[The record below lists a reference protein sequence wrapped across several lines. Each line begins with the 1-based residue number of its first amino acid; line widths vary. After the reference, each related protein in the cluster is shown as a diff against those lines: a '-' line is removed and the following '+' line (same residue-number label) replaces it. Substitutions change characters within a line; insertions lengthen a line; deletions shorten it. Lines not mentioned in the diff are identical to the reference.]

1 MTTVKILV
9 KEALMG
15 HVIQMK
21 SLAIVTTLRP
31 ETQQMSTYYLVSY
44 G

>member
-1 MTTVKILV
+1 
-9 KEALMG
+9 MG

-21 SLAIVTTLRP
+21 SLTIVTILRP
-31 ETQQMSTYYLVSY
+31 GAQQMSTYLVSY